1 MPQAIIYL
9 DEKLNKKLES
19 ISKEL
24 NISKHEVILKLL
36 NEGELKNGS

>member
-9 DEKLNKKLES
+9 DEKLNKKLEN

-24 NISKHEVILKLL
+24 NISKHEVILKIL